1 MREQLE
7 RHPLFQR
14 IEPELLERVLDDANV
29 TCIARGEMVYDRL
42 RFRRCLGVIL
52 EGELTVRKD
61 SLLVSTLQPGDV
73 FGAAAL
79 FNEQEDYPTTLT
91 ARSDCRLLL
100 IPQEGVRRLICDS
113 GAFAENYVS
122 YLSGRIRF
130 LSDRLDTLSADRGER
145 KLASYLLSAADENG
159 ALTLSATQ
167 LSQRIGVGRATLYRA
182 FESLEH
188 GKAIARTGKTIQI
201 LDVNKLH
208 ALCEHA

>member
-7 RHPLFQR
+7 RHPLFQGVK
-14 IEPELLERVLDDANV
+14 PEQLDRALSGTDV
-29 TCIARGEMVYDRL
+29 TCISRGETVYDRL

-52 EGELTVRKD
+52 EGELTVRKE
-61 SLLVSTLQPGDV
+61 SLLVSTLRPGDI

-91 ARSDCRLLL
+91 ARSDCRLVL
-100 IPQEGVRRLICDS
+100 IPQEAVRQLIGAG

-130 LSDRLDTLSADRGER
+130 LSDRLDTLSADGGEG
-145 KLASYLLSAADENG
+145 KLVSYLLSAANEDG
-159 ALTLSATQ
+159 ALTISATQ

-182 FESLEH
+182 FESLEQENV
-188 GKAIARTGKTIQI
+188 IARKGKTIRI
-201 LDVNKLH
+201 LDVKKLH
-208 ALCEHA
+208 ALWERA

>member
-7 RHPLFQR
+7 RHPLFQGV
-14 IEPELLERVLDDANV
+14 EPEQLDRALSGTDV
-29 TCIARGEMVYDRL
+29 TCISRGETVYDRL

-52 EGELTVRKD
+52 EGELTVRKE
-61 SLLVSTLQPGDV
+61 SLLVSTLRPGDV

-100 IPQEGVRRLICDS
+100 IPQEAVRRLIGAG

-130 LSDRLDTLSADRGER
+130 LSDRLDTLSADGGEG
-145 KLASYLLSAADENG
+145 KLVSYLLSAANEDG
-159 ALTLSATQ
+159 ALTISATQ

-182 FESLEH
+182 FESLEQENV
-188 GKAIARTGKTIQI
+188 IARNGKTIQI
-201 LDVNKLH
+201 LDVKKLH

>member
-7 RHPLFQR
+7 RHPLFQGVK
-14 IEPELLERVLDDANV
+14 PEQLDRALSGADEA
-29 TCIARGEMVYDRL
+29 CISRGETVYDRL

-52 EGELTVRKD
+52 EGELTVRKE
-61 SLLVSTLQPGDV
+61 SLLVSTLRPGDV

-91 ARSDCRLLL
+91 ARSDCRLVL
-100 IPQEGVRRLICDS
+100 IPQEAVRQLIGAG

-130 LSDRLDTLSADRGER
+130 LSDRLDTLSADGGEG
-145 KLASYLLSAADENG
+145 KLVSYLLSAANEDG
-159 ALTLSATQ
+159 ALTISATQ

-182 FESLEH
+182 FESLEQENV
-188 GKAIARTGKTIQI
+188 IARNGKTIRI
-201 LDVNKLH
+201 LDVKKLH
-208 ALCEHA
+208 ALWERA